1 MHGNSVKSFAMAC
14 MLPPP
19 VPTRVGEHHVQALI
33 RQIRDTLRLLF
44 AQPDEVMLEVGS
56 GGELIAARL
65 RAVIALL
72 LLLLPLI
79 NAASGG
85 GIRETVIGLGGA
97 VFVNVFAQLWLALAR
112 RQRRYRWLPFASS
125 AFDVTAATLVLMAL
139 AINHLPAG
147 LNSMVVWCGYLLA
160 LVLTALRGDARVT
173 LFAGALALLEYAL
186 LVAVVIS
193 SATSPEQLISADY
206 GAVTVGTQV
215 QRLVLLAITTLITV
229 MVTFRMQRVV
239 EMSGTDGLTGLPNR
253 VWLLHRVPRVM
264 DAVQRDGSSLSLALI
279 DLDHFKRV
287 NDEAGHRAGDRA
299 LKHVVTIL
307 RDGAEPG
314 ESLVRIGGQEFVLL
328 MRKPIGSAWERVDH
342 LRRQL
347 LQRPFELERGG
358 EPFRLSLSAGIAT
371 YPQEGA
377 DLSRLLRRADQRLQE
392 AKREGRNRVIARDS

>member
-1 MHGNSVKSFAMAC
+1 

-19 VPTRVGEHHVQALI
+19 APTAWRSYVQVFA
-33 RQIRDTLRLLF
+33 RHIRDTLRLLF

-65 RAVIALL
+65 RAVIALM

-79 NAASGG
+79 NAAGG
-85 GIRETVIGLGGA
+85 GSVRETMIGLGGA
-97 VFVNVFAQLWLALAR
+97 VFVNIFAQIWLSLAR
-112 RQRRYRWLPFASS
+112 RHRTHRWLPFATS
-125 AFDVTAATLVLMAL
+125 AFDVTAATLVLVVL
-139 AINHLPAG
+139 AFNHLPSA

-160 LVLTALRGDARVT
+160 IVLTALRGDVRVT
-173 LFAGALALLEYAL
+173 LFAGGLALLEYAL
-186 LVAVVIS
+186 LAIIAFN

-206 GAVTVGTQV
+206 GAVTIGTQV
-215 QRLVLLAITTLITV
+215 QRLVLLIITSLITT

-253 VWLLHRVPRVM
+253 VWLLHRAPRAM

-279 DLDHFKRV
+279 DIDNFKRV

-299 LKHVVTIL
+299 IKHVVSVL
-307 RDGAEPG
+307 REGAEPG

-328 MRKPIGSAWERVDH
+328 MRKPIGSAWERVDA

-347 LQRPFELERGG
+347 LQRPFEPERGG
-358 EPFRLSLSAGIAT
+358 EPFRLSLSAGLAT

-392 AKREGRNRVIARDS
+392 AKRAGRNRVIARDS